1 MTKKFEVPKSYLAYE
16 LKEYS
21 NEPGRAKIVEKELK
35 PLKKGEVLLKVHSGS
50 INPSDLMFMRGLYG
64 IKKKLPVVPGFEGS
78 GVVIASGGGWRAN
91 SLVGK
96 SVACVAPNKGDG
108 PYAEYMITDAYSCFT
123 LGKDVSLEQGAC
135 LFVNPITAWAL
146 LDQVIRE
153 KHKAYIQTA
162 AASALGRML
171 LRLANKKGIQGIQ
184 VVRRKEQVDLLKSM
198 GAEHVLDSSSPNFDR
213 ELRVLSN
220 KLNAT
225 ILLDAVAGELPGRAL
240 AAMPYGSKCVVYGA
254 LSEEPIS
261 FHAGLGIFQ
270 DKKIEGYWLS
280 SWMPK
285 QNPLKIWKITS
296 EIRSLLGKK
305 EFQTEIAA
313 KFPLKEADKAIQEYT
328 NNMTRGKVL
337 ISNGWEL

>member
-1 MTKKFEVPKSYLAYE
+1 MGGKTEIPKSYLAYE

-21 NEPGRAKIVEKELK
+21 DKPGRAKIVEKETK
-35 PLKKGEVLLKVHSGS
+35 PLKKGEVLIRMHSGS

-78 GVVIASGGGWRAN
+78 GVVVASGGGWRAN

-96 SVACVAPNKGDG
+96 AVACTAPGKGDG
-108 PYAEYMITDAYSCFT
+108 TYAEYMVTDGFSCIP
-123 LGKDVSLEQGAC
+123 LNKDTSLEQGAC

-171 LRLANKKGIQGIQ
+171 LRLSAKKKIPGIHI
-184 VVRRKEQVDLLKSM
+184 VRRQEQVNLLKSL
-198 GAEHVLDSSSPNFDR
+198 GAEHVLDSNSPNFER

-220 KLNAT
+220 KLGAT
-225 ILLDAVAGELPGRAL
+225 ILLDAVAGELTGRAL
-240 AAMPYGSKCVVYGA
+240 GAMPYGGKCVVYGA
-254 LSEEPIS
+254 LSEETIP

-270 DKKIEGYWLS
+270 NKKIEGFWLS
-280 SWMPK
+280 SWIPS
-285 QNPLKIWKITS
+285 QSPFRLWKVTS
-296 EIRSLLGKK
+296 EVRSLLGK
-305 EFQTEIAA
+305 EFQTDIAA
-313 KFPLKEADKAIQEYT
+313 KIPLQEADRAIEEYAK
-328 NNMTRGKVL
+328 NMTRGKVL
-337 ISNGWEL
+337 ITTGWNP